1 MKHTLLA
8 TTALV
13 AMTGAAAA
21 ELTISATGRVGLQT
35 TEGVAAKGAVTTY
48 GTIKA
53 ANRST
58 FLQFGKHG
66 NDNTAEEHMYNLGA
80 ADFTGIG
87 AVDAK
92 FDADDINVIDNMI
105 AIATQRLAS
114 GHTAADT
121 VLKRTQIATDIATLQ
136 AIRAQAVTV
145 TPAVTKTDDS
155 TDAVNRFRISFSGS
169 GETDGG
175 ISYGISGRAE
185 QSDEKT
191 LGSQY
196 ISGAFGK
203 ISMGDLNGADEVA
216 AGGGVSGVGLTGLGD
231 ANDISYASSD
241 HNVGYEFSTM
251 GLKFAYSQDTNVK
264 TGSNSAMGVSYAGDM
279 GGASV
284 TFGLGQAN
292 IGSAKQ
298 STMSASVSSGG
309 LTLKA
314 YTSTNDN
321 GPAVAYAAGTA
332 RHADGTTTVFKAD
345 TLAAANPDTD
355 QTAVSI
361 SYSMDAMSVTAF
373 TKQVSTAGTADKDY
387 TGFGFTYDMGGA
399 TLKAGVADSDD
410 VQSVDFGV
418 SFSF

>member
-1 MKHTLLA
+1 MA
-8 TTALV
+8 
-13 AMTGAAAA
+13 TGAALTATAANTAATKAEYDTAKAAIDAAQEAIRVLELTTANVDTAA
-21 ELTISATGRVGLQT
+21 EVVKLNYEKSQLAAVEAAIAPTVTTVKT
-35 TEGVAAKGAVTTY
+35 TE
-48 GTIKA
+48 
-53 ANRST
+53 
-58 FLQFGKHG
+58 
-66 NDNTAEEHMYNLGA
+66 
-80 ADFTGIG
+80 
-87 AVDAK
+87 
-92 FDADDINVIDNMI
+92 
-105 AIATQRLAS
+105 
-114 GHTAADT
+114 
-121 VLKRTQIATDIATLQ
+121 
-136 AIRAQAVTV
+136 
-145 TPAVTKTDDS
+145 DS

-231 ANDISYASSD
+231 ANDIKYASSD
-241 HNVGYEFSTM
+241 HNIGYEFSTM
-251 GLKFAYSQDTNVK
+251 GLKFAYSQDTTVK

-292 IGSAKQ
+292 IGDAKQ

-321 GPAVAYAAGTA
+321 GPVKAASETAATATAVYA
-332 RHADGTTTVFKAD
+332 
-345 TLAAANPDTD
+345 LANHKMDNPDTD
-355 QTAVSI
+355 QTALSI

-373 TKQVSTAGTADKDY
+373 TRQVSTAGTADKDY

-399 TLKAGVADSDD
+399 TLKAGVADSDN